1 MNSRLTLICHG
12 ETAATRAS
20 AFPID
25 EPLDERASS
34 ATSKLRLDRRADGA
48 WISPMRAAR
57 QTAELLS
64 LDGRSDP
71 ELRDLDCGNWTGR
84 TIAEIGQEQ
93 PEQLAHWI
101 SDLDF
106 DDHGGESI
114 AALLKR
120 VAAWMEKRTPAR
132 GRVVAVTHAAVIRAA
147 IVCVLR
153 APPDAFWRIDIGP
166 LTSTDIRHDGRR
178 WALRSCGSSL
188 PIAVL

>member
-1 MNSRLTLICHG
+1 MKTRLMLICHG
-12 ETAATRAS
+12 ATAATRAS

-25 EPLDERASS
+25 EPLDERTSS
-34 ATSKLRLDRRADGA
+34 ATSTLRLRQRADAA
-48 WISPMRAAR
+48 WISPMHAAR

-71 ELRDLDCGNWTGR
+71 GLRDLDCGNWIGR

-93 PEQLAHWI
+93 PEQFAHWI
-101 SDLDF
+101 NDPDF

-120 VAAWMEKRTPAR
+120 VAVWMEKMKPAR
-132 GRVVAVTHAAVIRAA
+132 GRIVAVTHAAVIRAA
-147 IVCVLR
+147 IIDVLR

-166 LTSTDIRHDGRR
+166 LTLTDIRHDGRR
-178 WALRSCGSSL
+178 WALRSCGSPL
-188 PIAVL
+188 P